1 MTTKTNEKPK
11 HDDEIETDPGD
22 LPGIPGRSQLGKQCL
37 EWLTRKG
44 QINDLQKKQVENSDG
59 IMAAMKKAGR
69 EAMKFQDPD
78 TKEWHY
84 FTVNPGHDKLSVR
97 KAKETFEN

>member
-1 MTTKTNEKPK
+1 MTKEAT
-11 HDDEIETDPGD
+11 TDTEAGEPTPQD
-22 LPGIPGRSQLGKQCL
+22 LPGIPARSKLGTVCL

-44 QINDLQKKQVENSDG
+44 QIIDLQRKQVETSDR
-59 IMAAMKKAGR
+59 IMAAMKKQDR

-78 TKEWHY
+78 TKEWHT

-97 KAKETFEN
+97 KAKETFDN